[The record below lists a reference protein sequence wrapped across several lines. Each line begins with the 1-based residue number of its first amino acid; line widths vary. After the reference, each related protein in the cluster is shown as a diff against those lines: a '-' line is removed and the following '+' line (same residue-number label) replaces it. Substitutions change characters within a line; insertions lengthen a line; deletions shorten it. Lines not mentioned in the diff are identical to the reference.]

1 MNVALLTLD
10 FPPNFIG
17 GVSAWAMDMAIAL
30 HRAGHTVTVYAKHT
44 GDTTSHDA
52 ALPFS
57 VRRVR
62 GRSWARWGGWWMRL
76 ALVGRLQHYDQIL
89 CATWPLA
96 VRLPSIPRLGVAVH
110 GSEVT
115 CLETAPPALTRL
127 ARTAHAW
134 FPVSAFLA
142 SELDRLALPC
152 RQVAVLP
159 MPLETNAGAAP
170 ERGDHLVCVARD
182 TPRKGVDRAIQ
193 IAEATGRSIRLI
205 GTSASPP
212 NGEAYGEL
220 SRAETIAQIRGARA
234 LVLTPRA
241 HASGRGAEGLGLCI
255 LEAASV
261 GVPSIGCDVGGVRE
275 ALGPGLLLTD
285 PDHPDGGAINAWLT
299 DDGHGQRAQAWVG
312 SHHGPQRAVATLMR
326 ELR

>member
-1 MNVALLTLD
+1 
-10 FPPNFIG
+10 
-17 GVSAWAMDMAIAL
+17 
-30 HRAGHTVTVYAKHT
+30 
-44 GDTTSHDA
+44 
-52 ALPFS
+52 
-57 VRRVR
+57 
-62 GRSWARWGGWWMRL
+62 MRL

-96 VRLPSIPRLGVAVH
+96 VRLPPVPRLGVAVH

-212 NGEAYGEL
+212 NVSL
-220 SRAETIAQIRGARA
+220 RRA
-234 LVLTPRA
+234 LPRGDHCA
-241 HASGRGAEGLGLCI
+241 DSGRSSAGA
-255 LEAASV
+255 
-261 GVPSIGCDVGGVRE
+261 
-275 ALGPGLLLTD
+275 
-285 PDHPDGGAINAWLT
+285 HP
-299 DDGHGQRAQAWVG
+299 
-312 SHHGPQRAVATLMR
+312 
-326 ELR
+326 